1 MAKCMYMMVSSLFF
15 SLPSFS
21 SFLFFIR
28 LCRFFISITK
38 ILHNSGAKCP
48 HLFYVEPSNKVELC
62 LFFFFFII
70 NARGQDGSCI
80 HVQNSVKWKTRSIL
94 SYDIGPLTNGF

>member
-1 MAKCMYMMVSSLFF
+1 MHVYDGLFFVFLSSSL
-15 SLPSFS
+15 S
-21 SFLFFIR
+21 SILFFIR
-28 LCRFFISITK
+28 LCRFFISIAK

-62 LFFFFFII
+62 LFFFFII
-70 NARGQDGSCI
+70 NACGQDGSCI